1 MLGKMA
7 DYVERCRVNVCSAP
21 FFATQSEETSRK
33 AIFLTRED
41 IVPSRSDEEIEK
53 RKRVEDSDESVKP
66 AKARAMDK
74 TAAYTSDTSNEN
86 MSEILVAP
94 VGVSAKNPRRMLHAV
109 ARKREREVSLSALPN

>member
-1 MLGKMA
+1 MA